1 MANIPW
7 KTQEEI
13 EQEKNAPK
21 PQTEM
26 DILRDYVLEVD
37 FRLIMMELGI

>member
-7 KTQEEI
+7 KTAEEI
-13 EQEKNAPK
+13 EQEKNMPQ

-26 DILRDYVLEVD
+26 DILRDYVLDVD
-37 FRLIMMELGI
+37 FRLIMLELGI